1 MAQTHPCRP
10 GCVAKGKLP
19 SPDAKPGEVCTK
31 NAKPR
36 LGSQPGSPGDSGQ
49 SPAAHSV
56 AGPGPHHETQKD
68 DNDLL
73 KRLVALE
80 DKHDSARQSAAKAEE
95 KLARLEAEHGALKA
109 EHDSARQSA
118 AKAEEKLARLE
129 ADHKA
134 DVARLEAEY
143 DELKAEH
150 GSTRGEIE
158 LLSSF
163 VLLTVPPLVICDLA
177 LHLVDLL
184 WVLLFCK
191 SGRGMKDLDPLK
203 LTDAPRSLWARLP
216 APKKKADGSA
226 ASAGEPEDRRRG
238 LRLPRKV
245 AMGLLTNKSLCL
257 CQMDAA
263 TKPTLF
269 PGKSKLAAGSG
280 EHIVVGVVPWLSE
293 LVTQRNDQAHPFGD
307 FVFKSGET
315 PQVKHALKVAD
326 HITDQVDSKYSH
338 LKRSADH
345 KPSAGA
351 DAHDESSGTA
361 SAAAAAAAC
370 AAASGG
376 GAAAPGTPPPGKA
389 WASKAAT
396 WAAVVRRKSSQ
407 AQKPGLARPRT
418 SEEQRTQAKS
428 PSKLVKE
435 SMDHFETMTDAVAAV
450 RSLLAAFDV

>member
-1 MAQTHPCRP
+1 MPQDRQAPAAQSESGAPPAQANAEMAQTQPHGP
-10 GCVAKGKLP
+10 GCAH
-19 SPDAKPGEVCTK
+19 DAKPGEG
-31 NAKPR
+31 PF
-36 LGSQPGSPGDSGQ
+36 SQPSSPGQ
-49 SPAAHSV
+49 SSAPV
-56 AGPGPHHETQKD
+56 GEGGGGPPPETQNNS
-68 DNDLL
+68 NDLL

-80 DKHDSARQSAAKAEE
+80 DKY
-95 KLARLEAEHGALKA
+95 
-109 EHDSARQSA
+109 DSARQSA

-134 DVARLEAEY
+134 DVARLE
-143 DELKAEH
+143 AEH

-293 LVTQRNDQAHPFGD
+293 LVTQRNDQAHPFGA
-307 FVFKSGET
+307 FVFKSGGT

-326 HITDQVDSKYSH
+326 HITGEIDSKYSH
-338 LKRSADH
+338 FKRSADH

>member
-1 MAQTHPCRP
+1 MPQDRQAPAAQSESGAPPAQTNAEMAQTHPCRP

-95 KLARLEAEHGALKA
+95 KLARLEA
-109 EHDSARQSA
+109 
-118 AKAEEKLARLE
+118 
-129 ADHKA
+129 DHKA
-134 DVARLEAEY
+134 DVARLE
-143 DELKAEH
+143 AEH

-238 LRLPRKV
+238 LRLPRDV
-245 AMGLLTNKSLCL
+245 AEEMLAKGSLCL